1 MLLILH
7 MFWNWLFYSGGNHLI
22 LTIIKEKSTDF
33 TPQKF
38 YFVAGVAAGG
48 GGDYAIEHTIV
59 RSSVPSA
66 GHLAVE

>member
-1 MLLILH
+1 
-7 MFWNWLFYSGGNHLI
+7 MFWSWLFYSGGNHWI